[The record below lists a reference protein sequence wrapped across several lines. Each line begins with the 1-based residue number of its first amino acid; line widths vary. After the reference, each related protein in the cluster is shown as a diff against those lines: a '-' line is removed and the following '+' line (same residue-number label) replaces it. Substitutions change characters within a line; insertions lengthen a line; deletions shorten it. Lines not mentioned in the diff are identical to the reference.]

1 MRLFNDAYLK
11 NIGIL
16 FSGNI
21 LAQLIPFILAPII
34 TRIFSPEELGIH
46 GNFVALV
53 TLISIIANGRLE
65 LAIVLPKVDTKAVQ
79 LLKLGLKI
87 SVGISLI
94 CFSLLL
100 IKAPL
105 EQFYQTKLLS
115 QFLPLVA
122 ITVFIIS
129 THNLLIQWLVRIK
142 LFYSI
147 SMIKILLSI
156 CTNSLFIL
164 LGWLQFGVTGLI
176 FSYIIGFGL
185 TTFVLFFMTKKN
197 IPWSSPSLIKDKKLL
212 LEYKEFPLINSLH
225 AFSDI
230 LFQDFIILAIITS
243 QFGLVTAG
251 LFVVMMKYLKAPV
264 RFIGSAIG
272 QVFYPEGNQNRIE
285 GKSNKLLLGKSIKIS
300 ILVAIPI
307 ILIVAAA
314 GPKLFGW
321 YLGEQWI
328 ESGFF
333 ARIMILPIALGL
345 ITSPI
350 SSIPLIYNKQ
360 KTSFIINLIGMLI
373 ASITFYFV
381 TLNSLNIYYGL
392 IILASIQSL
401 LYLSL
406 LGWYFKLTK
415 T

>member
-65 LAIVLPKVDTKAVQ
+65 LAIVLPKADTKAVQ

-87 SVGISLI
+87 SIGISLI

-156 CTNSLFIL
+156 YTNSLFIL
-164 LGWLQFGVTGLI
+164 LGWLQFGVSGLI

-185 TTFVLFFMTKKN
+185 TTFVLFLMTKKN
-197 IPWSSPSLIKDKKLL
+197 IPWNSPSLIKDKKLL

-360 KTSFIINLIGMLI
+360 KTSFLINIVGMSIGAL
-373 ASITFYFV
+373 TFYFISLE
-381 TLNSLNIYYGL
+381 TNSIKQSLIGL
-392 IILASIQSL
+392 AIVQSL
-401 LYLSL
+401 LYLTL
-406 LGWYFKLTK
+406 MKWYYQLSKR
-415 T
+415 